1 MLDQTEQLQLI
12 RQVEKSNLTD
22 EQSALLM
29 KWAEEMMSQRE
40 HAEHVIV
47 ACDILEMIFEGDIDI
62 VDFIDGEPVC
72 NLTFVNTPHNI
83 TPKAVAEYDD
93 DNDDEDEDD
102 FDEKEDEEEIFP

>member
-1 MLDQTEQLQLI
+1 MLDQTEQLKLI

-22 EQSALLM
+22 KQSALLM

-62 VDFIDGEPVC
+62 TDFKDGEPVC
-72 NLTFVNTPHNI
+72 NLTFVNSPHSI
-83 TPKAVAEYDD
+83 TPKAVAEYENNED
-93 DNDDEDEDD
+93 DNEDDD
-102 FDEKEDEEEIFP
+102 FDDEEDEEETFS